1 MCLGRESARGRF
13 WKCGATHTAAQRW
26 HLETEGVHQLERE
39 FLSSL
44 DMALDSGSFRGGT
57 SELSILESSLRS
69 LAIFGPKYIAE
80 I

>member
-1 MCLGRESARGRF
+1 VRADALGNAVPLTPLP
-13 WKCGATHTAAQRW
+13 KRW
-26 HLETEGVHQLERE
+26 LLETEGVHQLERE